1 MTIEVYEFAY
11 MFRCLDCNVII
22 ECPVYSDGHFRTP
35 IKCIICDSQ
44 RVIYKSMLKV
54 HNYETRLS
62 QINHDK
68 DIVPTHFVIREV
80 V

>member
-1 MTIEVYEFAY
+1 MSVVEI
-11 MFRCLDCNVII
+11 
-22 ECPVYSDGHFRTP
+22 SSRTSITGFP
-35 IKCIICDSQ
+35 EEDCIICDSQ

-68 DIVPTHFVIREV
+68 DIHYINQIRWSEQFDFFC
-80 V
+80 